1 MQQNA
6 AMTNNDTTSSDTAGD
21 GMTGSDTAGDGMT
34 GSDMTG
40 SDMTGNDRANH
51 SDPAN
56 HGGYERFTVKQR
68 LTMMVNRYEIRS
80 VNADGG
86 EGPLIA
92 MAQQKRMA
100 FKEQVTFYTDETR
113 TQPVFGFKAR
123 KRLDLGATYDVT
135 DASGTP
141 IGTFRKE
148 FAKSLLRSTWQ
159 LSAADGLQATGTER
173 NHTIAVVRRIWGLVP
188 FIGEIPVPFLFHF
201 DFTAPDGSIVLSS
214 VRRRSLRDRYDV
226 ELPAAPNGWRLD
238 WRVGAAMAVALD
250 ALQSR

>member
-1 MQQNA
+1 MAATGVQQNA
-6 AMTNNDTTSSDTAGD
+6 DMTNNAGYD
-21 GMTGSDTAGDGMT
+21 
-34 GSDMTG
+34 
-40 SDMTGNDRANH
+40 
-51 SDPAN
+51 
-56 HGGYERFTVKQR
+56 RFTIKQKI
-68 LTMMVNRYEIRS
+68 TMMVNRYEIRA
-80 VNADGG
+80 VDADGG

-100 FKEQVTFYTDETR
+100 FKEQVTFYTDEAR

-123 KRLDLGATYDVT
+123 QRMDLAATYDVT
-135 DASGTP
+135 DATGTP
-141 IGTFRKE
+141 IGSFRKE

-159 LSAADGLQATGTER
+159 LTATDGLQATGTER
-173 NHTIAVVRRIWGLVP
+173 NQNVAIARRLWEMVP
-188 FIGEIPVPFLFHF
+188 IVSELPSPFLFHF

-226 ELPAAPNGWRLD
+226 ELPTAPNGWRLD